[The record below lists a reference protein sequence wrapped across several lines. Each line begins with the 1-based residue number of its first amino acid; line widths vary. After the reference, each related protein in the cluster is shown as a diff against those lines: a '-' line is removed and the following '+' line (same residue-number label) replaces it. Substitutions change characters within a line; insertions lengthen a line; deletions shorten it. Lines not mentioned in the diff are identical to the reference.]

1 MQSESKPPK
10 SESIQRELAAEART
24 ELQQP
29 QPDWLRVKELAE
41 RAAELSEG
49 GGAAPVPVV
58 RPDVEAARARA
69 EATLAEVRPRVAEAD
84 DLRGE
89 DNMARV
95 CLEHAQQS
103 YDRAVAAPSAEAA
116 IDGFRVAVESANA
129 AHDHAIGLRA
139 GGRSKLPTTR
149 KGNLLWGAFG
159 RTKGD

>member
-1 MQSESKPPK
+1 MKPESKPSDSK
-10 SESIQRELAAEART
+10 SIQRELAAEARS

-41 RAAELSEG
+41 RALKLSQD
-49 GGAAPVPVV
+49 GAAPVPVV
-58 RPDVEAARARA
+58 RPDVEVARARA
-69 EATLAEVRPRVAEAD
+69 EATLAEVRPIVAAAD

-95 CLEHAQQS
+95 YLEHAQQS
-103 YDRAVAAPSAEAA
+103 YDAAVAAPSAEAA

-129 AHDHAIGLRA
+129 AHDHAIGMRA

-159 RTKGD
+159 RTKAD